1 MYWSLINL
9 FFLISLSHVFASYF
23 HRTSAVTGVG
33 NPKREYGL
41 FGINICVKDNFGIMF
56 TLIIIEF

>member
-1 MYWSLINL
+1 M
-9 FFLISLSHVFASYF
+9 FLPVIFIGL
-23 HRTSAVTGVG
+23 SAVTGVE
-33 NPKREYGL
+33 NPERGYGL